1 MVAATGVPWHQDL
14 YEDAQGIV
22 LESEWS
28 SKKHSSFKGRE
39 EKFSFATS
47 YHVLTDYFHD
57 LFVVVCL
64 QFVFLGTFLPVVA
77 AVAD

>member
-1 MVAATGVPWHQDL
+1 MAATGMPWSQDL

-22 LESEWS
+22 LESES
-28 SKKHSSFKGRE
+28 SSMMQSSLKERE
-39 EKFSFATS
+39 ERFSFATS

-64 QFVFLGTFLPVVA
+64 QFVFLGTLLPFVA